1 MAIATLRRDPRIVK
15 PALIGLYLLW
25 DAPAIGARVASLG
38 VSPELGV
45 YVLLLALLA
54 GALMLAAFIRPVAL
68 RVIVALLLCAASLFQ
83 QSVEWSTAG
92 ILTYDGFAN
101 MIEARGNIADALAQ
115 YGGVLWHTL
124 PPTLILAAG
133 LLLPPGPRGRRA
145 WPAAA
150 APPAAVLALSAIFY
164 LRGGEGSRGLP
175 AAFTPVSYTVL
186 MGLEQA
192 TAYHGPRDEVTIAR
206 PPTRPD
212 RDIVLIVDESISGN
226 YLDIDNDA
234 GVDSGLAT
242 PPAGVVLANYG
253 YAASIHN
260 CSATV
265 NQVLRFGGTRENYR
279 DTIVRGPSLWRY
291 AKKAGMRTV
300 YLDAQSTGGALQNLM
315 SSAERAEIDDFEQFG
330 AVPVVDRDMAAAD
343 ALARH
348 INNGVPELI
357 YVNKLG
363 AHFPVADKFP
373 DAYYRYQPGLPR
385 GRQAGIAWTSDRTGF
400 HGTPEE
406 WVQYRNSYR
415 NTLLWNV
422 GGFFRRLFAEADLR
436 RATIIYTSDHGQDLH
451 ERRNPGINTHCGTR
465 QPVEQEGL
473 VPLVVIDG
481 RASADW
487 SRTLPTNRNGMSGFR
502 IFPTLLSLMG
512 YDRAGV
518 KAHYGPAI
526 DDPTPDPFSFIVRFN
541 RSLGG
546 KPTLQH
552 IDLAKV
558 ITPPESDFQRLAN
571 AGPAAAR

>member
-1 MAIATLRRDPRIVK
+1 MALPKPLAEPRIVK
-15 PALIGLYLLW
+15 PALIALYLSW

-38 VSPELGV
+38 LSPELVV
-45 YVLLLALLA
+45 YALLLALLT
-54 GALMLAAFIRPVAL
+54 GALMLAAFIRPAAL
-68 RVIVALLLCAASLFQ
+68 RMVVALLLCAASLFQ

-101 MIEARGNIADALAQ
+101 MVEARGNLGDALAQ

-124 PPTLILAAG
+124 PPTLILMAG
-133 LLLPPGPRGRRA
+133 LLLPPGLRGKRA

-150 APPAAVLALSAIFY
+150 APAVAVLALSAIFY
-164 LRGGEGSRGLP
+164 LRGGEGARGLP
-175 AAFTPVSYTVL
+175 AAFPPVAYAAL

-192 TAYHGPRDEVTIAR
+192 TAYHGPRDPVTIAR
-206 PPTRPD
+206 AAARPEG
-212 RDIVLIVDESISGN
+212 DIVLIVDESVAGN
-226 YLDIDNDA
+226 YLDIDNAA
-234 GVDSGLAT
+234 GVDSGLAA
-242 PPAGVVLANYG
+242 PPAGVTLANYG

-265 NQVLRFGGTRENYR
+265 NQVLRFGGTRDTYR
-279 DTIVRGPSLWRY
+279 DTIVRGPSLWRF
-291 AKKAGMRTV
+291 AKMAGLRTV
-300 YLDAQSTGGALQNLM
+300 YLDAQSTGGTLQNLM
-315 SSAERAEIDDFEQFG
+315 SSAERADIDNFEQFG

-373 DAYYRYQPGLPR
+373 DAFHRYRPALPR

-400 HGTPEE
+400 RGKPEE

-436 RATIIYTSDHGQDLH
+436 RATIVYTSDHGQDLH

-473 VPLVVIDG
+473 VPLVVMDG
-481 RASADW
+481 RPSADW
-487 SRTLPTNRNGMSGFR
+487 SRSLPANRNGMSGFR
-502 IFPTLLSLMG
+502 IFPTLLDLMG
-512 YDRAGV
+512 YDRAAV
-518 KAHYGPAI
+518 KARYGPAI
-526 DDPTPDPFSFIVRFN
+526 DDPAPDPFSFIVRFN

-558 ITPPESDFQRLAN
+558 IMPPASDYQRLAN
-571 AGPAAAR
+571 PGLDGPR